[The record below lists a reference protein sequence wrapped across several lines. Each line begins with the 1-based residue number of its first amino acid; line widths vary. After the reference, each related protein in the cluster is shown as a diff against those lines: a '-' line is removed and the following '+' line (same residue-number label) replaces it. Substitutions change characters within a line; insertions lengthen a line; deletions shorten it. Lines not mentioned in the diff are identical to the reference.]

1 MSFTRQNATSCA
13 NLAAD
18 VCFRT
23 LSNGASRSWEAFVK
37 RAAGCPSL
45 EPSGS
50 RWMLETLGSLILFVE
65 AQHDAPAEALYIY
78 MAQDRATRAPWATL
92 EPHERAAV
100 EIFRAT
106 YLILLRDIADP
117 GKMMKPQLYQTKLR
131 PDDIA
136 EEFGHVDAISDRVE
150 LGAPQKAPT
159 MITDPAKPWHPGSD
173 AVASA
178 IENQCASNRKHKR
191 RG

>member
-23 LSNGASRSWEAFVK
+23 LISGGNRSWEAFVK

-50 RWMLETLGSLILFVE
+50 RWMLETLGSMILFVE
-65 AQHDAPAEALYIY
+65 AQKDAPAEALYNY
-78 MAQDRATRAPWATL
+78 MAQDRATKTPWSAL
-92 EPHERAAV
+92 EQHERAAV

-106 YLILLRDIADP
+106 YLILLPDIADP
-117 GKMMKPQLYQTKLR
+117 GKMMKPQLYQTQLR
-131 PDDIA
+131 PDDISDDFFQVGGVA
-136 EEFGHVDAISDRVE
+136 DRVE
-150 LGAPQKAPT
+150 LGGPMAPAV
-159 MITDPAKPWHPGSD
+159 IENPAKPWHPSDTVTAPSD
-173 AVASA
+173 AST
-178 IENQCASNRKHKR
+178 RKHKR
-191 RG
+191 RT